1 MSQATGFST
10 RGIWTWYDKNTR
22 KIVNDFFK
30 CSSKVLPSTGEK
42 YPHLVNA
49 VKETPINEF
58 HCNNEQAGTS
68 KSHDISSYGSF
79 NLNEQ
84 STNSKNWSYW

>member
-1 MSQATGFST
+1 MFS
-10 RGIWTWYDKNTR
+10 KKKLN
-22 KIVNDFFK
+22 
-30 CSSKVLPSTGEK
+30 STEEK